1 MSDQSLELQQAALV
15 RLKAELESF
24 KGILLDQ
31 MERYRRT
38 VDLLKESGLSR
49 EIYNQYLNT
58 YYERDR
64 SYVNSLIN
72 HIDETDVPYVE
83 KNLQQAGGSIEVAHM
98 GFDF

>member
-24 KGILLDQ
+24 KVTLMDQ

-38 VDLLKESGLSR
+38 VDLLKEDGLSR
-49 EIYNQYLNT
+49 EIYNTYLNT

-64 SYVNSLIN
+64 AYVNSLIN
-72 HIDETDVPYVE
+72 HIDETDVPYVIR
-83 KNLQQAGGSIEVAHM
+83 NLEQAGGSIEVAHM